1 MGLPVCSRHIAL
13 FSQQY
18 LMSGTNRV
26 FVTGLGIVSSA
37 GCGVERFWSGCKA
50 GANLVS
56 EVPAHWSEY
65 YRSTSRVW
73 APLPEPDYSQ
83 YGLGKTD
90 LLTLGKPA
98 ALAIVAA
105 QQALTVAGIAVNR
118 QAGRYPVAQLESI
131 AGPRAGVFIGTGL
144 GAAQAPF
151 NNYYAHLLGGLKA
164 HLESA
169 VANEASLSLL
179 SELRAGLRE
188 HPRVN
193 PLVICQTMPNAI
205 AASLAIRFGIQGPSD
220 TVCAACASGTIA
232 IGKAFHAIRHGTLEF
247 ALTGGAE
254 HLADRAGGVFMGF
267 DRLQTLAKPLRGI
280 GTENRP
286 FDRERSG
293 FLFSEGGAAIAV
305 LESEMSVRRRGVQ
318 PIAEV
323 IGFAE
328 TTDAYSMAAIKDGA
342 NEIGTMI
349 DLALGDA
356 GVPAHLI
363 DYVNAHGT
371 STEVNDAV
379 EARIIEQKF
388 RPTTKVN
395 STKSILGHSIGA
407 AGAFEFAVTALSLR
421 DQELHLSKNLDEPI
435 ADLDFC
441 RETGP
446 ASLEHAFTQS
456 FGFGGHNAGLV
467 LRRAQH

>member
-1 MGLPVCSRHIAL
+1 MANTS
-13 FSQQY
+13 
-18 LMSGTNRV
+18 RV
-26 FVTGLGIVSSA
+26 FVTGLGVVSSV
-37 GCGVERFWSGCKA
+37 GSGVENFWAGCKA
-50 GANLVS
+50 GTVVAAEIPL
-56 EVPAHWSEY
+56 HWNEY
-65 YRSTSRVW
+65 YRATSRVW

-83 YGLGKTD
+83 AGLGKTD

-105 QQALTVAGIAVNR
+105 QQALELAGVEVDR
-118 QAGRYPVAQLESI
+118 QQGRYPVAQLQGV
-131 AGPRAGVFIGTGL
+131 APPRAGIFLGTGL

-151 NNYYAHLLGGLKA
+151 NNYYAHLLSGLKS
-164 HLESA
+164 HLETA
-169 VANEASLSLL
+169 VANEPSLSLL
-179 SELRAGLRE
+179 AELRAGLRE

-232 IGKAFHAIRHGTLEF
+232 IGKAFQAIRHGAVDF
-247 ALTGGAE
+247 ALAGGAE
-254 HLADRAGGVFMGF
+254 HLGDRAGGVFMGF

-305 LESEMSVRRRGVQ
+305 LESEQSVRRRGVR
-318 PIAEV
+318 PLAE
-323 IGFAE
+323 ILGFAE
-328 TTDAYSMAAIKDGA
+328 TTDAYSIAAIKDGA

-349 DLALGDA
+349 DIALADA

-371 STEVNDAV
+371 STEINDAV
-379 EARIIEQKF
+379 EARIIERKF

-407 AGAFEFAVTALSLR
+407 AGALEFVVTALSLR

-435 ADLDFC
+435 ANLDFC

-446 ASLEHAFTQS
+446 ASLDYAFTHS

-467 LRRAQH
+467 LRRATG

>member
-1 MGLPVCSRHIAL
+1 MGS
-13 FSQQY
+13 
-18 LMSGTNRV
+18 TNRV
-26 FVTGLGIVSSA
+26 FVTGLGVVSSV
-37 GCGVERFWSGCKA
+37 GSGVEDFWAGCKA
-50 GANLVS
+50 GAAVAA
-56 EVPAHWSEY
+56 EIPPHWNEY
-65 YRSTSRVW
+65 YRATSRVW

-83 YGLGKTD
+83 AGLGKTD

-105 QQALTVAGIAVNR
+105 QQALEHAEVEVDR
-118 QAGRYPVAQLESI
+118 QQGRYPVAQLK
-131 AGPRAGVFIGTGL
+131 GVVPPRAGIFVGTGL

-151 NNYYAHLLGGLKA
+151 NNYYAHLLSGLKS
-164 HLESA
+164 HLETA
-169 VANEASLSLL
+169 VASEPSLSLL
-179 SELRAGLRE
+179 AELRAGLRE

-232 IGKAFHAIRHGTLEF
+232 IGKAFQAIRHGAVDF
-247 ALTGGAE
+247 ALAGGAE
-254 HLADRAGGVFMGF
+254 HLGDRAGGVFMGF

-293 FLFSEGGAAIAV
+293 FLFSEGGAAVAI
-305 LESEMSVRRRGVQ
+305 LESEQSARRRGVR
-318 PIAEV
+318 PLAE
-323 IGFAE
+323 ILGFAE
-328 TTDAYSMAAIKDGA
+328 TTDAYSIAAIKDGA

-349 DLALGDA
+349 DIALADA

-371 STEVNDAV
+371 STEINDAV
-379 EARIIEQKF
+379 EARIIERKF

-407 AGAFEFAVTALSLR
+407 AGALEFVVTALSLR

-435 ADLDFC
+435 ANLDFC
-441 RETGP
+441 RATGP
-446 ASLEHAFTQS
+446 ATLDYAFTHS

-467 LRRAQH
+467 LRRATD

>member
-1 MGLPVCSRHIAL
+1 MANTS
-13 FSQQY
+13 
-18 LMSGTNRV
+18 RV
-26 FVTGLGIVSSA
+26 FVTGLGVVSSV
-37 GCGVERFWSGCKA
+37 GSGVENFWTGCKA
-50 GANLVS
+50 GTVVAAEIPL
-56 EVPAHWSEY
+56 HWNEY
-65 YRSTSRVW
+65 YRATSRVW

-83 YGLGKTD
+83 AGLGKTD

-105 QQALTVAGIAVNR
+105 QQALELAGVEVDR
-118 QAGRYPVAQLESI
+118 QQGRYPAAQLQGV
-131 AGPRAGVFIGTGL
+131 APPRAGIFLGTGL

-151 NNYYAHLLGGLKA
+151 NNYYAHLLSGLKS
-164 HLESA
+164 HLETA
-169 VANEASLSLL
+169 VANEPSLSLL
-179 SELRAGLRE
+179 AELRAGLRE

-232 IGKAFHAIRHGTLEF
+232 IGKAFQAIRHGAVDF
-247 ALTGGAE
+247 ALAGGAE
-254 HLADRAGGVFMGF
+254 HLGDRAGGVFMGF

-305 LESEMSVRRRGVQ
+305 LESEQSVRRRGVR
-318 PIAEV
+318 PLAE
-323 IGFAE
+323 ILGFAE
-328 TTDAYSMAAIKDGA
+328 TTDAYSIAAIKDGA

-349 DLALGDA
+349 DIALADA

-371 STEVNDAV
+371 STEINDAV
-379 EARIIEQKF
+379 EARIIERKF

-407 AGAFEFAVTALSLR
+407 AGALEFVVTALSLR

-435 ADLDFC
+435 ANLDFC

-446 ASLEHAFTQS
+446 ASLDYAFTHS

-467 LRRAQH
+467 LRRATG

>member
-1 MGLPVCSRHIAL
+1 MAGA
-13 FSQQY
+13 
-18 LMSGTNRV
+18 NRV

-37 GCGVERFWSGCKA
+37 GHGIENFWAACKA
-50 GANLVS
+50 GTPVAS
-56 EVPAHWSEY
+56 EIPPHWDEY
-65 YRSTSRVW
+65 YRATSRVW
-73 APLPEPDYSQ
+73 APLPDPDFKAF
-83 YGLGKTD
+83 GLGKTD

-105 QQALTVAGIAVNR
+105 QQALEHAGVVVDR
-118 QAGRYPVAQLESI
+118 QQGRYPLAQLEGI
-131 AGPRAGVFIGTGL
+131 EGARAGIFLGTGL

-151 NNYYAHLLGGLKA
+151 NNYYAHLLAGLKSF
-164 HLESA
+164 LDTA
-169 VANEASLSLL
+169 VADQPDLTLL

-220 TVCAACASGTIA
+220 TVCAACASGTVA
-232 IGKAFHAIRHGTLEF
+232 IGKAFHAIRHRTLDF

-254 HLADRAGGVFMGF
+254 HLGDRAGGVFMGF
-267 DRLQTLAKPLRGI
+267 DRLQALAKPLREI

-293 FLFSEGGAAIAV
+293 FLFSEGGAAVAV
-305 LESEMSVRRRGVQ
+305 LESEESVRRRGVK
-318 PIAEV
+318 PIAE
-323 IGFAE
+323 ILGFAE
-328 TTDAYSMAAIKDGA
+328 TTDAYSIAAIKDGA
-342 NEIGTMI
+342 NGIGAMI
-349 DLALGDA
+349 DIALADA
-356 GVPAHLI
+356 GIPARLI

-371 STEVNDAV
+371 STEINDAV

-407 AGAFEFAVTALSLR
+407 AGAIEFVVTALSLR
-421 DQELHLSKNLDEPI
+421 DQQLHLSRNLDSPI

-441 RETGP
+441 RESGS
-446 ASLEHAFTQS
+446 ASLEYAFTHS

-467 LRRAQH
+467 LRRVPD